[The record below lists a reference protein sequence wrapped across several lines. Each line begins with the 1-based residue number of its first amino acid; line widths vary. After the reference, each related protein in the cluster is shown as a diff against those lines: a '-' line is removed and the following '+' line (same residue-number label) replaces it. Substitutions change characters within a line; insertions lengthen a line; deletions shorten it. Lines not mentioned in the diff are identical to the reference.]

1 MAPEIRAFLVSPG
14 RNGSDFTCYPF
25 KAGDAAG
32 MESAGESAKE
42 HLAEAA
48 ENLEYGED
56 ATIEI
61 RVVEPDECSE
71 CRSDDDECECRQSS
85 ANPDFRP
92 AREAE
97 GEGRPCSTEEAKG
110 Q

>member
-14 RNGSDFTCYPF
+14 RNGADFTCYPF

-42 HLAEAA
+42 HIAEAA

-61 RVVEPDECSE
+61 RVLDPDECLDCESE
-71 CRSDDDECECRQSS
+71 DDACPCRQSS
-85 ANPDFRP
+85 RNPGFRP
-92 AREAE
+92 AWEAE
-97 GEGRPCSTEEAKG
+97 GEGRPCSTEEVKG